1 MVFRIV
7 SMGENRMILYFQ
19 HAWKHIVYHKYNSII
34 LVIALVLGFL
44 FPLLAVNEI
53 NDVIRDGEVA
63 RYPDASRI
71 SVFEYLMNYK
81 NEEEIEAAIDR
92 CLGEGLF
99 ERAGYSF
106 NWSEIVYVGDQSYTC
121 GISGI
126 SREYLSLAGWELM
139 SGAFFSD
146 SDFAPDVEKVCL
158 INYGAG
164 FEERNIRVGDTIEIL
179 GEAFLVKGIVRVPR
193 IYGSILLPYAASAI
207 SADSDLGSWVQYQVL
222 TYGEGNVRPM
232 AAARK
237 LFALSD
243 TDGGVLSAQTGEEQ
257 EEFYYASIW
266 KINKY
271 RILRAVVVI
280 VFAGLS
286 MLLLFIGMI
295 LRERYDMAVR
305 IALGAGRT
313 VLWLESVVR
322 NLLLVLIAFFIA
334 LILYPCLSAVVAGA
348 GSHLLFRT
356 IVQVGAGGAV
366 FVILVDSIVLFAGF
380 RKQNVALLL
389 KG

>member
-1 MVFRIV
+1 MIMHFR
-7 SMGENRMILYFQ
+7 
-19 HAWKHIVYHKYNSII
+19 HAWKHIIYHKYNSII

-44 FPLLAVNEI
+44 FPLLAVNDI
-53 NDVIRDGEVA
+53 NDVIRDGEVS

-81 NEEEIEAAIDR
+81 DEEEIEAAIDR

-106 NWSEIVYVGDQSYTC
+106 SRSEIVYVGDQSYTC

-139 SGAFFSD
+139 GGAFFSD
-146 SDFAPDVEKVCL
+146 SDYAADGEKVCL
-158 INYGAG
+158 FNYGAG
-164 FEERNIRVGDTIEIL
+164 FGERNIRVGDTIEIL
-179 GEAFLVKGIVRVPR
+179 GEAFPVKGIVRVPR
-193 IYGSILLPYAASAI
+193 VYGSILIPYTASAV
-207 SADSDLGSWVQYQVL
+207 SADSDFGSWVQYQVL

-232 AAARK
+232 AVARK
-237 LFALSD
+237 LFELSD

-257 EEFYYASIW
+257 EELYYASIW

-305 IALGAGRT
+305 IALGASRT

-334 LILYPCLSAVVAGA
+334 LVLYPCLSVRVAGA
-348 GSHLLFRT
+348 GSHLLLRT
-356 IVQVGAGGAV
+356 IVQVGIGGAV
-366 FVILVDSIVLFAGF
+366 FVILVDSAVLLIGF

>member
-1 MVFRIV
+1 
-7 SMGENRMILYFQ
+7 MILHFR

-44 FPLLAVNEI
+44 FPLLAVNDI
-53 NDVIRDGEVA
+53 NDVIRDGEVS

-71 SVFEYLMNYK
+71 TVLEYLMNYK

-92 CLGEGLF
+92 RLGEGLF

-106 NWSEIVYVGDQSYTC
+106 SRSEIVYVGDQSYTC

-146 SDFAPDVEKVCL
+146 SDYAADGEKVCL
-158 INYGAG
+158 LNYGAG
-164 FEERNIRVGDTIEIL
+164 FGERNIRVGDTIEIL
-179 GEAFLVKGIVRVPR
+179 GEAFSVKGIVRVPR
-193 IYGSILLPYAASAI
+193 VYGSILIPYAASAV
-207 SADSDLGSWVQYQVL
+207 STDSDFGSWVQYQVL
-222 TYGEGNVRPM
+222 TYGEGKLRPM
-232 AAARK
+232 AVARK
-237 LFALSD
+237 LFELSD
-243 TDGGVLSAQTGEEQ
+243 ADGGVLSAQTGEEQ
-257 EEFYYASIW
+257 EELYYDSIW

-305 IALGAGRT
+305 IALGAGRS
-313 VLWLESVVR
+313 VLWLESVIR

-334 LILYPCLSAVVAGA
+334 LILYPCLSAMVAGA
-348 GSHLLFRT
+348 GSHLLLRT
-356 IVQVGAGGAV
+356 IVQVGTGGAV
-366 FVILVDSIVLFAGF
+366 FVILVDSAVLFAGF

>member
-1 MVFRIV
+1 
-7 SMGENRMILYFQ
+7 MILHFQ
-19 HAWKHIVYHKYNSII
+19 HAWKHVVYHKYNSII
-34 LVIALVLGFL
+34 LVTAMVLGFL
-44 FPLLAVNEI
+44 FPLLAVNDI
-53 NDVIRDGEVA
+53 NDVIRDGEVS

-71 SVFEYLMNYK
+71 SVLEYLMNYK
-81 NEEEIEAAIDR
+81 NEEEIEAAIER

-106 NWSEIVYVGDQSYTC
+106 SRSEIVYVGDRSYTC
-121 GISGI
+121 GISAI

-146 SDFAPDVEKVCL
+146 SDYAPNGEKVCL
-158 INYGAG
+158 LNYGAG
-164 FEERNIRVGDTIEIL
+164 FGEGNIRLGDTIEIL

-193 IYGSILLPYAASAI
+193 VYGSILLPYAASAV
-207 SADSDLGSWVQYQVL
+207 SLDSDYGSWVQYQVL
-222 TYGEGNVRPM
+222 TFGERALSPM
-232 AAARK
+232 AAARE
-237 LFALSD
+237 LFELSE
-243 TDGGVLSAQTGEEQ
+243 TDGVLSAQTGEKQ
-257 EEFYYASIW
+257 EELYYASIW

-280 VFAGLS
+280 VCAGLS

-322 NLLLVLIAFFIA
+322 NLLLVLIAFFSA
-334 LILYPCLSAVVAGA
+334 LILYPCLSAMVAGA

-366 FVILVDSIVLFAGF
+366 FVILVDSAVVFMGF